1 MATTRRSLPKKK
13 VATKTATTKPPFKSK
28 FEAEIA
34 RLLDRQKV
42 EYAYEGL
49 TLKYAVIR
57 NYKPDFILPNGI
69 IIETK
74 GYFQSDDQRKM
85 RAVKDQHP
93 ELDIRMVFQRLA
105 GKVQGSNMTNSQWCE
120 KYGFKY
126 ADGKI
131 PKDWINENA

>member
-1 MATTRRSLPKKK
+1 MVKPTRASKTRA
-13 VATKTATTKPPFKSK
+13 ATKATTKPAFKSK

-34 RLLDRQKV
+34 RLLDRQNV
-42 EYAYEGL
+42 DYSYEGMNL
-49 TLKYAVIR
+49 RYAVIR
-57 NYKPDFILPNGI
+57 NYKPDFILPNGV

-74 GYFQSDDQRKM
+74 GYFASDDQRKM
-85 RAVKDQHP
+85 RAVREQHP

-105 GKVQGSNMTNSQWCE
+105 GKVQGSKMTNAEWCD

-131 PKDWINENA
+131 PKEWINE